1 MSIPRGPKTLGSPM
15 PDSSSICG
23 DFTALPGS
31 CSISVTPQGRASCTH
46 PAETMTS
53 PPSLVD
59 TVCCRPSTV
68 NSTPLATNPSPG
80 ADKTRE
86 TGAFTTTLMFGRD
99 AACLRYAY
107 GGGPRKL
114 ASWVTIVNDDTHYRR
129 GTPVGDGVDCRDVH
143 AESDTV
149 PCLLSRTSN
158 LAGAETTGGHT
169 GSAIGLI
176 PRASKVSW
184 RVTSQPGCN
193 FGKESTSGPTR
204 DIMSREPEVVRR
216 GV

>member
-1 MSIPRGPKTLGSPM
+1 
-15 PDSSSICG
+15 
-23 DFTALPGS
+23 
-31 CSISVTPQGRASCTH
+31 
-46 PAETMTS
+46 
-53 PPSLVD
+53 
-59 TVCCRPSTV
+59 
-68 NSTPLATNPSPG
+68 
-80 ADKTRE
+80 
-86 TGAFTTTLMFGRD
+86 MFGRD

-107 GGGPRKL
+107 GGLREL
-114 ASWVTIVNDDTHYRR
+114 ANWATIVDDDTHHRR
-129 GTPVGDGVDCRDVH
+129 GTPVGDRVDRRDVH